1 LLAGVAAAFFVT
13 WLAEEDAL
21 VVIML
26 VVVLLDS
33 EVMVEEPDFAVMV
46 ATMTTVRVMVEVT
59 SEASAAI
66 GRHATRRVD
75 RRMLE
80 CVAAMEGM

>member
-1 LLAGVAAAFFVT
+1 M
-13 WLAEEDAL
+13 
-21 VVIML
+21 VVMTL

-59 SEASAAI
+59 SEASAAT

-75 RRMLE
+75 RRILDCAVAMNE
-80 CVAAMEGM
+80 CSG